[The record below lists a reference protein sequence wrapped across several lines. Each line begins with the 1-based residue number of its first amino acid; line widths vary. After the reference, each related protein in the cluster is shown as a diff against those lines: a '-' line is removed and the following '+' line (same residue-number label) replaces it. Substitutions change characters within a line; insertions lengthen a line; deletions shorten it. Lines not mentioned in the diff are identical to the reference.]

1 MVQAGGAFGCVCCRA
16 FWASGSANSPKAEL
30 QAVSTGRKTNGK
42 RTLEAVQDVGGG
54 RVLRGVAGRGSSYIW
69 AGEKIPCTL
78 ARLLICCPSP
88 LPFPSSS
95 LFLFGRVVR
104 IGCRGGF
111 QAGRDAGGRLLSAG
125 SRRAAGRR
133 AGRQAGQAVAGRLSV
148 CLCPCPSACWAWC
161 WRWRAGCLA
170 SSAGQGWRGR
180 RVGAGACRCWAGCPG
195 HQAGCYPSYC
205 TKFRLKIQHNA
216 ENDASCF
223 DTFTA

>member
-1 MVQAGGAFGCVCCRA
+1 M
-16 FWASGSANSPKAEL
+16 
-30 QAVSTGRKTNGK
+30 
-42 RTLEAVQDVGGG
+42 QDAGGG
-54 RVLRGVAGRGSSYIW
+54 RVLRGVAGRGSFYIW
-69 AGEKIPCTL
+69 TGEKILCTW

-88 LPFPSSS
+88 LPFSPLLLVVLVVSCGLDAVADSRRDGMRAGGCC
-95 LFLFGRVVR
+95 LLVADGR
-104 IGCRGGF
+104 RGGVLV
-111 QAGRDAGGRLLSAG
+111 GKR
-125 SRRAAGRR
+125 GRR
-133 AGRQAGQAVAGRLSV
+133 WPGGSPSV
-148 CLCPCPSACWAWC
+148 SVLVL
-161 WRWRAGCLA
+161 RRAGCLA

>member
-1 MVQAGGAFGCVCCRA
+1 MQAGGRSLRLLSGVLGVGFCKLSKSRIAGGQHGTQDERKKDAGSGAGCRRRA
-16 FWASGSANSPKAEL
+16 CPSGCSGAGFVL
-30 QAVSTGRKTNGK
+30 YMGGRKNS
-42 RTLEAVQDVGGG
+42 LYVGAAPH
-54 RVLRGVAGRGSSYIW
+54 L
-69 AGEKIPCTL
+69 
-78 ARLLICCPSP
+78 
-88 LPFPSSS
+88 LPFSPSLLPS
-95 LFLFGRVVR
+95 LVGRAGRVVR

-125 SRRAAGRR
+125 SKRAAGRR

>member
-1 MVQAGGAFGCVCCRA
+1 M
-16 FWASGSANSPKAEL
+16 
-30 QAVSTGRKTNGK
+30 
-42 RTLEAVQDVGGG
+42 QDAGGG

-69 AGEKIPCTL
+69 TGEKILYTW

-88 LPFPSSS
+88 LPFSPLLLVVLVVSCGLDAVADSRRDGMRAGGCC
-95 LFLFGRVVR
+95 LLVADGR
-104 IGCRGGF
+104 RGGVLV
-111 QAGRDAGGRLLSAG
+111 GKRGGRWPGVSPSAF
-125 SRRAAGRR
+125 A
-133 AGRQAGQAVAGRLSV
+133 
-148 CLCPCPSACWAWC
+148 LCPCPSACWAWC
-161 WRWRAGCLA
+161 WRWRAGRLA

>member
-1 MVQAGGAFGCVCCRA
+1 M
-16 FWASGSANSPKAEL
+16 
-30 QAVSTGRKTNGK
+30 
-42 RTLEAVQDVGGG
+42 QDAGGG

-69 AGEKIPCTL
+69 TGEKILYTW

-88 LPFPSSS
+88 SPLPF
-95 LFLFGRVVR
+95 FLFRAGRVVR

-125 SRRAAGRR
+125 SRRAAGQR
-133 AGRQAGQAVAGRLSV
+133 AGRQSGRAVPRVSPSAFA
-148 CLCPCPSACWAWC
+148 LCPCPSARWAWC

-205 TKFRLKIQHNA
+205 TKFCLKIQHNA